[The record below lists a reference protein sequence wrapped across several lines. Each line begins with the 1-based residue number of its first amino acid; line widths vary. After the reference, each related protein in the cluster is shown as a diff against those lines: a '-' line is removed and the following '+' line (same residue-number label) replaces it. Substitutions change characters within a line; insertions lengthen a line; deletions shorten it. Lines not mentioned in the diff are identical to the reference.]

1 MLVVMLP
8 KVAQGCNN
16 LCELAYLDKL
26 ASLVSRPSPPS
37 SSFDQVRYA
46 KWRGKAWEILSHE

>member
-1 MLVVMLP
+1 MLP

-16 LCELAYLDKL
+16 LCELADLDKL
-26 ASLVSRPSPPS
+26 ASLVPRPSPPS

-46 KWRGKAWEILSHE
+46 KWRGKAWKILSHE

>member
-16 LCELAYLDKL
+16 LCELADLDKL
-26 ASLVSRPSPPS
+26 ASLVS
-37 SSFDQVRYA
+37 
-46 KWRGKAWEILSHE
+46 